1 MITFSKFGR
10 HGNLGNQLFQYAALI
25 GLCKMYG
32 HQLFLPA
39 WQYSDFFEAQFPQSQ
54 PTHKWQWQFDN
65 EPHFH
70 YALDHYHRLLDD
82 ETKNFDLLGWF
93 QSEKYWDVCKEDV
106 KAALTFKPSFIEE
119 VKNKYTQK
127 VPLQGDLRGSIAISI
142 RRGDYV
148 DNPNYYQLPI
158 DYYLHALYENFP
170 DWKERHIIIFSDD
183 FHYCK
188 IHFAAASNV
197 AYAEGLNAI
206 EQLCLM
212 SLCKDFIIANSTFSW
227 WGAYLAELQRPCTTI
242 VVRPNHHF
250 AGKLQQSSDWSDY
263 YPNRWINFEHEGK
276 KFDLTNTTF
285 TVPVSYDHPHRKQN
299 LDLNI
304 CMLQRSFKTH
314 IIIGEQGNNP
324 QFHYMAQWC
333 KYHYFHGMKE
343 FHRTKML
350 NDMAHMATTDIIVN
364 WDADVF
370 LPPLSILISVERMC
384 PPCSKDTPDF
394 IYPYDGRFARVQRP
408 WHKQLEQ
415 KLDLGIFRDMKFP
428 GTNENDPLSVG
439 GAVFCNK
446 QAFIEAGM
454 ENEHMISYAPED
466 RERFLRFTK
475 LGYIVERIPGP
486 IYHLDHWRGPN
497 SSSANTFFQKNN
509 ALYQQYKSFSKE
521 QWQQEIKSWE
531 WVHRTSYLVPR
542 TSHGI
547 DVVIPLGKGST
558 WKNNELRYCLRS
570 IHQHLKGYRNI
581 YIIGVAP
588 DYILAKCNFTAQEN
602 IQQDHYLIPI
612 FMPDGAPNNP
622 AKNIYQK
629 LLFASFLNEV
639 SENFLMFN
647 DDYFLIQDTDAAT
660 IPHYYKPQ
668 NLQECIKK
676 MQPGNTFRTAVENTV
691 KALQEKG
698 HELKYF
704 DIHVPMLY
712 NKQQFAQVMQ
722 QYNWAVPYGYTA
734 KSLYCNSL
742 GIAGQ
747 ELADCK
753 IDHSLTTAEIE
764 QWISGRFVFSVGD
777 AGLFG
782 DMKQWLQQRFPHPS
796 PYE

>member
-10 HGNLGNQLFQYAALI
+10 HGNLGNQLFQYASLI
-25 GLCKMYG
+25 GFSKAYG
-32 HQLFLPA
+32 YELQLPQ
-39 WQYSDFFEAQFPQSQ
+39 WQYAEYFDSVFPSTLNLKPLTLVNEPTFNYNPDFFQQ
-54 PTHKWQWQFDN
+54 
-65 EPHFH
+65 HFKNQ
-70 YALDHYHRLLDD
+70 
-82 ETKNFDLLGWF
+82 EQNFDVLGWL
-93 QSEKYWDVCKEDV
+93 QSERYWERCKEHV
-106 KAALTFKPSFIEE
+106 KAALTFKASFIDS
-119 VKNKYTQK
+119 VIQK
-127 VPLQGDLRGSIAISI
+127 FNTLSTINHELSTCIAISI

-183 FHYCK
+183 YHYCK
-188 IHFAAASNV
+188 IHFAAAPNV
-197 AYAEGLNAI
+197 MYAEGLNAI

-227 WGAYLAELQRPCTTI
+227 WGAYLAELQRPCSTTI
-242 VVRPNHHF
+242 VRPNHHF

-263 YPNRWINFEHEGK
+263 YPNRWVAFEHEGK

-304 CMLQRSFKTH
+304 CMLQRTFDTNV
-314 IIIGEQGNNP
+314 IIGEQGANP

-333 KYHYFHGMKE
+333 KYHYFTGMQE

-350 NDMAHMATTDIIVN
+350 NDMAHMAKTEIVVN

-370 LPPLSILISVERMC
+370 LPPLSILLSVEKMC
-384 PPCSKDTPDF
+384 PPCSKETPDF
-394 IYPYDGRFARVQRP
+394 VYPYDGRFARVPRSF
-408 WHKQLEQ
+408 HKSLEQ
-415 KLDLGIFRDMKFP
+415 KFDLGIFCDYKFP
-428 GTNENDPLSVG
+428 GTNENDPISVG

-466 RERFLRFTK
+466 RERYLRFNT
-475 LGYIVERIPGP
+475 LGFNVQRIPGP

-497 SSSANTFFQKNN
+497 SSSANLFFQKNN
-509 ALYQQYKSFSKE
+509 ALYQQYKSYTKE
-521 QWQQEIKSWE
+521 EWQQEINSWP
-531 WVHRTSYLVPR
+531 WVNPTSFFV
-542 TSHGI
+542 SDNSEGI
-547 DVVIPLGKGST
+547 DVVIPIGRGST

-570 IHQHLKGYRNI
+570 IQQHLKGYRNI
-581 YIIGVAP
+581 YIIGNIPEFLKQVQGIITINFPDPAP
-588 DYILAKCNFTAQEN
+588 
-602 IQQDHYLIPI
+602 
-612 FMPDGAPNNP
+612 GNP
-622 AKNIYQK
+622 ALNIYRK
-629 LLFASFLNEV
+629 LLFASWLQEV
-639 SENFLMFN
+639 SDDFLMFN
-647 DDYFLIQDTDAAT
+647 DDYFLIADTDAAT

-676 MQPGNTFRTAVENTV
+676 IQPGNTFRTAVENTI
-691 KALQEKG
+691 KALQEKSF
-698 HELKYF
+698 ELKYF

-712 NKQQFAQVMQ
+712 NKQKFAQVMQ
-722 QYNWAVPYGYTA
+722 QYNWTLPYGYTA

-742 GIAGQ
+742 GIAGE
-747 ELADCK
+747 ELPDCK
-753 IDHSLTTAEIE
+753 IDTGLTATEIE
-764 QWISGRFVFSVGD
+764 QWINGRFVFSVGD

-782 DMKQWLQQRFPHPS
+782 EMKQWLQNRFPNPS
-796 PYE
+796 PFE